1 MEIRST
7 SSYRSE
13 RPAQA
18 LPKAAA
24 HSRKTGDIREA
35 FTFGSRRYLD
45 DSFFSDPVTVPYQA
59 GTIHSTRCRLGL
71 SQFLNSIERGSSA
84 DILQAIVGNGSYSLS
99 TYA

>member
-1 MEIRST
+1 MEVKSA
-7 SSYRSE
+7 SGYRSK

-18 LPKAAA
+18 LPKAVV

-59 GTIHSTRCRLGL
+59 GTIHSTCCRLGL
-71 SQFLNSIERGSSA
+71 SQF
-84 DILQAIVGNGSYSLS
+84 
-99 TYA
+99 